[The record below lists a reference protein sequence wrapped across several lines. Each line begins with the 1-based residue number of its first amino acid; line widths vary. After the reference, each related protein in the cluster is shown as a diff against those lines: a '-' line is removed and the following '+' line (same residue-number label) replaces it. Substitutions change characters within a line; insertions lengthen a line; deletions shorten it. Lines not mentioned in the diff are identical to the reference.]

1 MEKLLTDRQVADHLG
16 MNVRT
21 LRRKIQANTVALNY
35 IPQGRQMLFRPDAVE
50 RYVKSLEIIRDGSGK
65 TTKAKNSKKPKP
77 YPIMTD
83 EEAQAFF
90 EGVARDADGTLLSD
104 DAEREC

>member
-35 IPQGRQMLFRPDAVE
+35 IPQGRQMLFKPDAVE
-50 RYVKSLEIIRDGSGK
+50 RYVKSLEIVRDGSGK
-65 TTKAKNSKKPKP
+65 TTKVRNSKKLKVRA
-77 YPIMTD
+77 IMTD

-90 EGVARDADGTLLSD
+90 EGIARNSDGDLLSN
-104 DAEREC
+104 AE